1 MSADQI
7 RAADAL
13 DQWWDAWQ
21 RGEIADGIPLED
33 MNLIQEI
40 TAMHAHAIS
49 GADESRVW
57 RQTQSQIKERQN
69 RTRGRLYRLM
79 QVELARA
86 LPCPGR
92 RWLPRKVQVATVLAL
107 AVVAMLITSQL
118 GGNDRNP
125 AILAPD
131 DSTPADTAAPTIY
144 GDVPMYRGNAARTES
159 NQV

>member
-33 MNLIQEI
+33 MNFIQEI

-57 RQTQSQIKERQN
+57 RQTQ
-69 RTRGRLYRLM
+69 TRIAGRRNGAGGSLTRLM
-79 QVELARA
+79 PVDLLRV
-86 LPCPGR
+86 LPWPDR
-92 RWLPRKVQVATVLAL
+92 RWLPRKVGLAAAL
-107 AVVAMLITSQL
+107 AIIVVASLLLGQL
-118 GGNDRNP
+118 RNGDERP
-125 AILAPD
+125 AIFAPG
-131 DSTPADTAAPTIY
+131 DSTPVAT
-144 GDVPMYRGNAARTES
+144 PMITSEVRTYRGNPERTYS
-159 NQV
+159 IA